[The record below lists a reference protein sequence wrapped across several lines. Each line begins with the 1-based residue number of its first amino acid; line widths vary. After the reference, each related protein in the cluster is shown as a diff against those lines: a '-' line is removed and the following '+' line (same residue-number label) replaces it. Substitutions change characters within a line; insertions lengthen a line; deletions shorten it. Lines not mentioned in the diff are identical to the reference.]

1 MSEFCEKLEEKLKEV
16 MTSERG
22 SFRFMEPMKRHTT
35 FRIGGPAAVFIS
47 PGSEEELREVL
58 NLLKEENIPWTILGN
73 GSNLLVSDE
82 GFKGAVISMSEGW
95 AYSGVLREDE
105 KAGKPLIRAGA
116 GELLSRTARLAM
128 ECSLTGMEFASGIP
142 GTIGGALVMN
152 AGAYGS
158 EICNVLSRAKVMT
171 TEGEIL
177 ELPAEEL
184 ELGYRTSCIPK
195 KNYIVLEAVFEL
207 TKGSKEAISSQMREL
222 AGKRR
227 EKQPLEY
234 PSAGSTFKR
243 PEGYFAAKLIEDAGL
258 KGFSVGGAMVS
269 EKHSGFVINYNDA
282 TASDVM
288 ELCRQVREK
297 VKALS
302 GVELEME
309 VKRLGEFK

>member
-22 SFRFMEPMKRHTT
+22 NFRFMEPMKRHTT

-95 AYSGVLREDE
+95 AYSG
-105 KAGKPLIRAGA
+105 
-116 GELLSRTARLAM
+116 
-128 ECSLTGMEFASGIP
+128 EFASGIP

-207 TKGSKEAISSQMREL
+207 NKGSKEAISSQMREL

-297 VKALS
+297 VEALS

>member
-22 SFRFMEPMKRHTT
+22 NFRFMEPMKRHTT

-105 KAGKPLIRAGA
+105 KAGKTLIRAGA

-195 KNYIVLEAVFEL
+195 KNYIVLEAVIEL
-207 TKGSKEAISSQMREL
+207 KKGSADSIKAVMDDLKE
-222 AGKRR
+222 KRVS
-227 EKQPLEY
+227 KQPLDR

-243 PEGYFAAKLIEDAGL
+243 PEGHFAGKLIMDAGL
-258 KGFSVGGAMVS
+258 RGFQVGGAQVS
-269 EKHSGFVINYNDA
+269 EKHCGFVVNAGGA
-282 TASDVM
+282 TAEDV
-288 ELCRQVREK
+288 LNL
-297 VKALS
+297 VKAVQKKVQDEFGIL
-302 GVELEME
+302 LETE
-309 VKRLGEFK
+309 IKFLGEF

>member
-1 MSEFCEKLEEKLKEV
+1 MPELSEKLEEKLNKI
-16 MTSERG
+16 MTSDRG

-35 FRIGGPAAVFIS
+35 FRIGGPAAVYIS
-47 PGSEEELREVL
+47 PGSEEELKEVL

-82 GFKGAVISMSEGW
+82 GYLGAVISMSGGW
-95 AYSGVLREDE
+95 AYSGVLKEYE
-105 KAGKPLIRAGA
+105 KTGKALIRAGA

-128 ECSLTGMEFASGIP
+128 ECALTGMEFASGIP

-158 EICNVLSRAKVMT
+158 EICNILSRAKVMT
-171 TEGEIL
+171 PEGEFL
-177 ELPAEEL
+177 ELSAEEL
-184 ELGYRTSCIPK
+184 ELGYRTSCIPER
-195 KNYIVLEAVFEL
+195 NYIVLEAVFEL

-222 AGKRR
+222 AKKRR

-243 PEGYFAAKLIEDAGL
+243 PEGNFAAKLIEDAGL
-258 KGFSVGGAMVS
+258 KGFSVGGAMIS
-269 EKHSGFVINYNDA
+269 EKHSGFVVNYNDA
-282 TASDVM
+282 SAEDVM

-297 VKALS
+297 VKALN
-302 GVELEME
+302 GIELEME

>member
-1 MSEFCEKLEEKLKEV
+1 MDFEKRLTEIAGAANVKLEE
-16 MTSERG
+16 
-22 SFRFMEPMKRHTT
+22 PMKNHTT
-35 FRIGGPAAVFIS
+35 FRIGGPARYFVTPENADALILVIGLCRGEEKPFAVI
-47 PGSEEELREVL
+47 
-58 NLLKEENIPWTILGN
+58 GN
-73 GSNLLVSDE
+73 GSNLLVSDQ
-82 GFKGAVISMSEGW
+82 GYQGVVISTEKLDHCQVEGNQ
-95 AYSGVLREDE
+95 
-105 KAGKPLIRAGA
+105 IRAGA
-116 GELLSRTARLAM
+116 GVKLARMAKQALEHGLAG
-128 ECSLTGMEFASGIP
+128 LEFAAGIP
-142 GTIGGALVMN
+142 GTVGGALVMN